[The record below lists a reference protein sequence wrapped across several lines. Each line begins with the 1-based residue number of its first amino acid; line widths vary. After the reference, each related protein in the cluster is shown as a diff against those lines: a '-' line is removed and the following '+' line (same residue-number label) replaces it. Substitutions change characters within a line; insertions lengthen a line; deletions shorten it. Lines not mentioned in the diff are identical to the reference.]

1 MRANRHALVA
11 VVGATAL
18 LAGGGAALAGQD
30 GKDRG
35 ARCEQRL
42 EKIAERR
49 GVSVAELEGQ
59 VKSRLLARVDAAL
72 AAGKISPERAAKLKE
87 RITAST
93 LCQGARVGKVGR
105 VKLARHGML
114 KAAAEF
120 LGLDRAGLKTQLPG
134 NSLASLAQKQ
144 GKSVDEL
151 EAAMLAPARK
161 RLAEA
166 VAAKRITQD
175 RADDVLERLERLAD
189 RLIEKTFPAK

>member
-1 MRANRHALVA
+1 MRTNRHAVVA

-35 ARCEQRL
+35 ARCEKRL
-42 EKIAERR
+42 ERIAERR
-49 GVSVAELEGQ
+49 GVSVAELESQ
-59 VKSRLLARVDAAL
+59 IETRLLARVDAAL
-72 AAGKISPERAAKLKE
+72 QAGRISPERAAELRE
-87 RITAST
+87 RISAGALCKGVRAGGVVRLAS
-93 LCQGARVGKVGR
+93 
-105 VKLARHGML
+105 HGML

-120 LGLDRAGLKTQLPG
+120 LGLDKTALEAQLPG

-151 EAAMLAPARK
+151 EAAMLAPAKK

-166 VAAKRITQD
+166 VAAGKITQE
-175 RADDVLERLERLAD
+175 RADRVLERLERLAN
-189 RLIEKTFPAK
+189 RLIDKTFPTKS